1 MPLVV
6 ATADLMFMKMFDI
19 LWIWY
24 GSEEWIW
31 HGSEENNDDFVYGIF
46 N

>member
-6 ATADLMFMKMFDI
+6 ATADLMFTKIFDR
-19 LWIWY
+19 L
-24 GSEEWIW
+24 WIW